1 MSYVTTGPFV
11 RQIKESPFEEEDG
24 DGFLNDLKKKIT
36 GNYSGEADFKK
47 FLNKFG
53 NTVIKSITI
62 YREPVNSVLKEV
74 LNLINLGKFKKQT
87 KKLGYDTL
95 FHLSMS
101 INGYITV
108 EKNSVIKTSEGSR
121 KYALDVQKIEV
132 PFIPP
137 NLTIAKAFENEI
149 AKLGPERF
157 YVYNAYSTNCQDFIQ
172 AFLNANGMLTPTL
185 RNFIAQNADEILK
198 GLPAYS
204 GFASNVITDLG
215 SFFKA

>member
-1 MSYVTTGPFV
+1 MSYITSGPFV
-11 RQIKESPFEEEDG
+11 KQAKESPFEEEG
-24 DGFLNDLKKKIT
+24 DGFLQDLKKKIT

-62 YREPVNSVLKEV
+62 YREPVNKVLKEV

-87 KKLGYDTL
+87 QKLGYDTL
-95 FHLSMS
+95 FHISMV
-101 INGYITV
+101 INDYISV
-108 EKNSVIKTSEGSR
+108 EKNSVVKTSEGSR

-137 NLTIAKAFENEI
+137 NLTIGKAFENEI
-149 AKLGPERF
+149 AKLGPEHF
-157 YVYNAYSTNCQDFIQ
+157 YVYDAYAQNCQGFLQ
-172 AFLNANGMLTPTL
+172 GFLNANGMLTPDL
-185 RNFIAQNADEILK
+185 RAFINQDAVQILR

-204 GFASNVITDLG
+204 GFASNIITDLG